1 MCTLSSRFRAIVA
14 GTVFVCDCH
23 LAKKKKKSVLSTYK
37 WYTTRMLVLPFAKRM
52 HVCCTTIVRCKNSSN
67 RHETLR
73 VATCLQITPYMTHST
88 GISNV
93 SLSYVVLTIITMLL
107 LFCTREP
114 KHFLAFSF
122 RKLEKKNSTSLILT
136 ALTCCKKWHKTQSCP
151 VIINLIKIGWIV
163 N

>member
-93 SLSYVVLTIITMLL
+93 SLSYVVLKLL
-107 LFCTREP
+107 QCSCYFVHGSQNIFL
-114 KHFLAFSF
+114 HFHLENWRKKILHPSF
-122 RKLEKKNSTSLILT
+122 WR
-136 ALTCCKKWHKTQSCP
+136 P
-151 VIINLIKIGWIV
+151 
-163 N
+163 